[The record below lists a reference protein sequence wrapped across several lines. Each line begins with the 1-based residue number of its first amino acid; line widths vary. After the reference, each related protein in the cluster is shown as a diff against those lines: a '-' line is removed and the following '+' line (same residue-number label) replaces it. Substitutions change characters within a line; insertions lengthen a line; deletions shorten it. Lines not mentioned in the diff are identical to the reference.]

1 MGEEEDQSY
10 EEEQRVEEWS
20 LRWAEAVELV
30 EELRQQEEKL
40 WKCHLKLELLREV
53 AAAESSAGCCC
64 WRRCCCSPFLA
75 AAVDCC

>member
-1 MGEEEDQSY
+1 MGEEEDQSL

-20 LRWAEAVELV
+20 LQWAEAEELE
-30 EELRQQEEKL
+30 EELRQQEEEL
-40 WKCHLKLELLREV
+40 LKCHPELELLREV

-64 WRRCCCSPFLA
+64 WRRCCYSPFLA